1 MTDTGKSS
9 NMPIAY
15 MARTRAY
22 YSALGYPSD
31 YRWAENAGTPFQPLQ
46 KPLSELR
53 IALVTTSYPPG
64 AWSDDNPPTK
74 QVWSGSVADA
84 PDALYNQNLAWD
96 KQSTH
101 TRDRES
107 YLPLLAMQALADEG
121 VIGSVAPRFHGV
133 PTSYSHRETL
143 ETDAPLIHD
152 RIKEDYADAALLV
165 PL

>member
-1 MTDTGKSS
+1 MT
-9 NMPIAY
+9 
-15 MARTRAY
+15 RTRAY
-22 YSALGYPSD
+22 YRALSYPSD
-31 YRWAENAGTPFQPLQ
+31 YRWAQNDATPFQALK
-46 KPLSELR
+46 KPLSEAR
-53 IALVTTSYPPG
+53 IAVVTTSYPPG
-64 AWSDDNPPTK
+64 AWSDDNPPVK

-107 YLPLLAMQALADEG
+107 YLPLVALQALADAG

-143 ETDAPLIHD
+143 EVDAPAIHA
-152 RIKEDYADAALLV
+152 RVMEDHADAVLLV

>member
-1 MTDTGKSS
+1 MTDLPEVSS
-9 NMPIAY
+9 QPVTY

-22 YSALGYPSD
+22 YRALEYPAD
-31 YRWAENAGTPFQPLQ
+31 YRWAQNDETPFQPLK
-46 KPLSELR
+46 KPLSEAR

-64 AWSDDNPPTK
+64 GWSDDNPPVK

-84 PDALYNQNLAWD
+84 PDGLYNQNLAWD

-107 YLPLLAMQALADEG
+107 YLPLVAMQALADEG
-121 VIGSVAPRFHGV
+121 VIGNLAPRFHGV

-143 ETDAPLIHD
+143 EADAPAILD
-152 RIKEDYADAALLV
+152 RILEDHADAVLLV